1 MWVDV
6 PNRRT
11 CQRDA
16 IREVHYKKP
25 YEDNL
30 ALDTQYDIIIIKYE
44 NNKTVNKF
52 VNIIIW
58 VSHETKDTFRS

>member
-16 IREVHYKKP
+16 IREIHYKKP
-25 YEDNL
+25 YENNL
-30 ALDTQYDIIIIKYE
+30 DLDTQYDIIIIKYE

-52 VNIIIW
+52 VNIII
-58 VSHETKDTFRS
+58 